1 MIRKTLPLIFLF
13 ASSLAFS
20 QSDSADLFYQKGLLE
35 KQNGRRMESLKNF
48 EKAEKYDATNKNII
62 TELAS
67 AYMDLRKYNQ
77 AREYYKKL
85 VDLGETSV
93 ANYKQ
98 LLQLSF
104 NLK

>member
-1 MIRKTLPLIFLF
+1 V
-13 ASSLAFS
+13 A
-20 QSDSADLFYQKGLLE
+20 E

-48 EKAEKYDATNKNII
+48 EKALKYDANNKAVL

-67 AYMDLRKYNQ
+67 AYMDLRKYFE
-77 AREYYKKL
+77 ALSTYKKL
-85 VDLGETSV
+85 VELGDRSP

-104 NLK
+104 NMRKFNDVISYANELKK